1 MAYQGYML
9 KVGSY
14 TFPLDC
20 IKLETYKIAPN
31 QRQEFDSYVD
41 GNGEMQRPNVV
52 QHTRTKIEFE
62 TPYMSTSKMRSLLD
76 NIWSNLT
83 NVLKLEC
90 TVTYYNIET
99 DTYESGTFYLPG
111 TREYTYY
118 NALINGECRLAFI
131 ET

>member
-14 TFPLDC
+14 IIPLKF
-20 IKLETYKIAPN
+20 IRLESYKISPD

-41 GNGEMQRPNVV
+41 GNGRLQRPNVV
-52 QHTRTKIEFE
+52 DHTRSKIEFE
-62 TPYMSTSKMRSLLD
+62 TPYLRESEMRELLD
-76 NIWSNLT
+76 NIWNNLT

-90 TVTYYNIET
+90 TVTYYNPET
-99 DTYESGTFYLPG
+99 NSYKPGTFYMPG
-111 TREYTYY
+111 TREYNYY
-118 NALINGECRLAFI
+118 NYQIFGQCRLAFI

>member
-14 TFPLDC
+14 VFPLDC

-41 GNGEMQRPNVV
+41 GNGELQRPNVV

-62 TPYMSTSKMRSLLD
+62 TPYMDVRKMRNLLD
-76 NIWSNLT
+76 NIWNNLT
-83 NVLKLEC
+83 DVLKLEC

-99 DTYESGTFYLPG
+99 DGYESGTFYLPG

-118 NALINGECRLAFI
+118 NALINGECRMAFI